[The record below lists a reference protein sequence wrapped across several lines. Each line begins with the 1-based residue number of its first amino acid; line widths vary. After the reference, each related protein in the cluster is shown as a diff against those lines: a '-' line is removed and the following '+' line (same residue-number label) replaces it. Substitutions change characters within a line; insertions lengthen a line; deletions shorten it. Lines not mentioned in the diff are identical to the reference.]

1 MNGNT
6 HLVRFLVQDHG
17 AAIDVLTL
25 RKQTPL
31 HLAAGAGQLLV
42 CRLLLELGASIDA
55 TDDQGQ
61 KPIHA
66 AAMNNYAE
74 VAQLFLQRH
83 PSLVMACTK
92 DGNTCAHIAAMQ
104 GTLSFHGFTSHFA
117 YGISLSTSY
126 WATLILFAL
135 ELEVVVGVKVHKKY
149 LKPSTIKMKRYI

>member
-31 HLAAGAGQLLV
+31 HLAAGAGQLQV
-42 CRLLLELGASIDA
+42 CKLLLDLGASIDA

-74 VAQLFLQRH
+74 VAQLFLQKH

-104 GTLSFHGFTSHFA
+104 GGFIRF
-117 YGISLSTSY
+117 
-126 WATLILFAL
+126 
-135 ELEVVVGVKVHKKY
+135 VV
-149 LKPSTIKMKRYI
+149 SRRR

>member
-1 MNGNT
+1 MGRTALHLAAMNGNT
-6 HLVRFLVQDHG
+6 HLVRYLVQDHG

-31 HLAAGAGQLLV
+31 HLAASMGQLNV
-42 CRLLLELGASIDA
+42 CKLLLDLGASIDA

-66 AAMNNYAE
+66 AAMNNYSE
-74 VAQLFLQRH
+74 VVQLFLQRH

-104 GTLSFHGFTSHFA
+104 GNFD
-117 YGISLSTSY
+117 
-126 WATLILFAL
+126 
-135 ELEVVVGVKVHKKY
+135 
-149 LKPSTIKMKRYI
+149 